1 MNITLVQTSLFW
13 QSPEKNFQQFEEK
26 FKSLTPTDLILLP
39 EMFTTGFSMHP
50 QGLATKPEVLVN
62 WLVDQA
68 KITQAAICGSA
79 MVEENGKFYNRLFFV
94 TPQAEIHTYNKK
106 HLFTLAGE
114 EQVYTPGEKSI
125 LIEYRGWRIKPL
137 VCYDLRF
144 PVWSRNTE
152 DYDLL
157 LYVAN
162 WPERRESAWMSL
174 LKARAIENMS
184 YVAGLNRVGP
194 DGNDIMYSGRSVV
207 HDPLGETLLD
217 FEKYV
222 EGVARLELD
231 KKHLETL
238 RSKLGFLRDRDQFTL
253 LS

>member
-13 QSPEKNFQQFEEK
+13 EQPLQNLEHFEAQFK
-26 FKSLTPTDLILLP
+26 VLPTTDIILLP

-50 QGLATKPEVLVN
+50 QGLAGNQAPLLD
-62 WLVDQA
+62 WLKKQA
-68 KITQAAICGSA
+68 SLTQAAICGSA
-79 MVEENGKFYNRLFFV
+79 MIEEGDRFYNRLFFV
-94 TPQAEIHTYNKK
+94 TPEGSTHIYNKK

-114 EQVYTPGEKSI
+114 EKVYTAGEESI
-125 LIEYRGWRIKPL
+125 LIEYKDWRIKPL

-162 WPERRESAWMSL
+162 WPERREHAWMSL
-174 LKARAIENMS
+174 LQARAIENMC
-184 YVAGLNRVGP
+184 YVAGVNRVGD
-194 DGNDIMYSGRSVV
+194 DGNGIPYSGQSVV
-207 HDPLGETLLD
+207 HDPLGETILS
-217 FEKYV
+217 FEPGQTKTGQV
-222 EGVARLELD
+222 SLD
-231 KKHLETL
+231 KKYLNEV